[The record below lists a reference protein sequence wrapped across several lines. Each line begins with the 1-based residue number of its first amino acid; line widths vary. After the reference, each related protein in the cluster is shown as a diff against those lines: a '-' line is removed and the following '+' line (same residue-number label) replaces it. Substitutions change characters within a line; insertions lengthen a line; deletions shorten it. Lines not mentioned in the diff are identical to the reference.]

1 MVCEDECV
9 VVIMLVMFV
18 GLKLEGFVKEFFDC
32 MFDVGIV
39 E

>member
-1 MVCEDECV
+1 MCEDDRI
-9 VVIMLVMFV
+9 VVIILVMFV
-18 GLKLEGFVKEFFDC
+18 GFKLEGFVKEFFEC